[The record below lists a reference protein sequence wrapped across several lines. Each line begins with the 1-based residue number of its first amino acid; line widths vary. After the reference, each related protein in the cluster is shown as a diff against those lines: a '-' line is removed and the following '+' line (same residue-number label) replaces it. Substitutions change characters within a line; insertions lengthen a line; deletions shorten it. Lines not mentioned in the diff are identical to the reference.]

1 MKVPHASN
9 LTRAAV
15 LTIAL
20 VPLAACTG
28 SRTRVQSGANS
39 PTLQQYDHDGD
50 GRITCVEAKRHG
62 ITPVTLR
69 HPAYQYMDDANRD
82 GVVCESGST
91 PETIQPLP
99 DMRALAEH
107 GDPEFQ
113 PSSRFGRDSDDVI
126 AGDVLYTNSVFREAA
141 DRGTAE
147 AQFQLGLLYD
157 TGRGVRQNPA
167 EAIRWYRAAADQGHA
182 AAQNNLGLLYDY
194 GRGISQ
200 DAAEAM
206 RWYRS
211 AADQGFAV
219 AQYNLGF
226 MYANGRG
233 LTQNYV
239 DAYLWFNLASARAS
253 GDIREQAAH
262 NRAVL
267 AQHMTPQQIAQAEHL
282 TGVWTPEP

>member
-1 MKVPHASN
+1 MKVPHASD
-9 LTRAAV
+9 LARAAV
-15 LTIAL
+15 LIIAL

-28 SRTRVQSGANS
+28 SRTRVQPDANS

-113 PSSRFGRDSDDVI
+113 PSSRLGRDSDDVI
-126 AGDVLYTNSVFREAA
+126 SGDALDRNSAFREAA

-157 TGRGVRQNPA
+157 TGRGVRQNPT

-200 DAAEAM
+200 
-206 RWYRS
+206 
-211 AADQGFAV
+211 
-219 AQYNLGF
+219 
-226 MYANGRG
+226 
-233 LTQNYV
+233 NYV

-262 NRAVL
+262 NKTVL
-267 AQHMTPQQIAQAEHL
+267 AQHMTPQQIAQANRL